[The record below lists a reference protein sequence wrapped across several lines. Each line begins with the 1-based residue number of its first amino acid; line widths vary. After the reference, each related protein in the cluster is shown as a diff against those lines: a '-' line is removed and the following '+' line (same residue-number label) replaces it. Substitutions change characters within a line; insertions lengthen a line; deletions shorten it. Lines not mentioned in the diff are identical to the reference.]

1 MLYRVIGAKRRDI
14 EKIVIFENIIIT
26 SVATLTT
33 MIFQTAIL
41 NGLSFI
47 MFKHAVYFPPIY
59 VFVAIFGSIIVL
71 VTGITI
77 FSFIS
82 MKKSEIIELLRI
94 GD

>member
-1 MLYRVIGAKRRDI
+1 
-14 EKIVIFENIIIT
+14 
-26 SVATLTT
+26 